1 MSKIKKK
8 PAQIFRS
15 WRWESE
21 FDEKTLESL
30 GNIQT
35 KKGIVWTASDW
46 NDLADFTNKKHR
58 FAVCI
63 RAVCMND
70 SEEWGV
76 SELIYPDQQIKIE
89 ELEDFYFEHRKALL
103 EDVQTRHIV
112 DVGWVIQTY
121 SNFNQVDNDKWW
133 QAGSIKASK
142 ERQELWRYYH
152 NIVKKQ
158 VA

>member
-8 PAQIFRS
+8 PTDIFRS

-21 FDEKTLESL
+21 FDEKTFESI

-35 KKGIVWTASDW
+35 RKGIVWTASTW
-46 NDLADFTNKKHR
+46 NDLADFTNKKHL

-63 RAVCMND
+63 RAVCMNE

-76 SELIYPDQQIKIE
+76 SSIIYPDQKIKIA
-89 ELEDFYFEHRKALL
+89 ELEDFYFDYRKALL
-103 EDVQTRHIV
+103 SEVQTRHIV

-121 SNFNQVDNDKWW
+121 ANRNTVEGDKWW
-133 QAGSIKASK
+133 QVGSIKASK

-152 NIVKKQ
+152 NVVK
-158 VA
+158 VAA